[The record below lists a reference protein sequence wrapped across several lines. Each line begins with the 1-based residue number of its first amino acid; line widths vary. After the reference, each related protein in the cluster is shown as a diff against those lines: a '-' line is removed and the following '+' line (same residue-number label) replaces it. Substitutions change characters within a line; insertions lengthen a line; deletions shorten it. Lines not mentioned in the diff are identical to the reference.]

1 MRFTALT
8 IAMSAVLLA
17 APGAHAQDARK
28 SFTAQ
33 GPTEK
38 AACDAANKQAK
49 DWTKQ
54 GKSQGRARELLD
66 DGKCTCTAAGGAQA
80 CTLDVAVRD
89 EQHEDEEER

>member
-38 AACDAANKQAK
+38 AACDAASKQAK
-49 DWTKQ
+49 DWAKKR
-54 GKSQGRARELLD
+54 KSEGRSRELLD
-66 DGKCTCTAAGGAQA
+66 DGQCSCTAAGGAQS
-80 CTLDVAVRD
+80 CKLDIAVRD
-89 EQHEDEEER
+89 EQHEEEEER